1 MKNKHT
7 SYIIPVFLLVAFYNT
22 AFSQV
27 AKVLPKKKLI
37 DFGWNSPFTFE
48 LRKNLKKYEKAPF
61 DGVGIKLPTGVGGGN
76 IFMVK
81 DLQALNADSMSIE
94 KKLME
99 DMQQSNV
106 LTNNFVVIYGASQMD
121 WFSDEDWQVAEKQL
135 RYAAQAAVA
144 MHCKGLLWDAEPYKP
159 GKNPWKYIE
168 QQSAVTISY
177 QQYYEQVKKR
187 GSQFIK
193 ILQQEFPGL
202 VLLSLREFSDFQ
214 QGSPFSEPMLPVID
228 INETE
233 TKLKIAWWGLHLPFT
248 LGILEAIEN
257 STTFIDAN
265 EEAYY
270 YTSAKEFYAVRN
282 TIKNEGRALVP
293 AALQQKFAANYS
305 IGHAI
310 SADYVCGNWANVITF
325 PFRLSGQ
332 AKMLTAKQQ
341 AMWFEHNAY
350 YSLKTADEYA
360 WLYTEPANWWTGKN
374 IPKGFE
380 DALISAKNKVAN
392 NQPLGFTVEDMLR
405 QAQIKAEKF
414 QPEKKAKVN

>member
-7 SYIIPVFLLVAFYNT
+7 PRISTTFLLIAFYSI

-27 AKVLPKKKLI
+27 ATVLPKKKLI
-37 DFGWNSPFTFE
+37 DFGWNSPFTYE
-48 LRKNLKKYEKAPF
+48 LRQHLKKYEKAPF
-61 DGVGIKLPTGVGGGN
+61 DGVCIKLPKGAGAGN

-81 DLQALNADSMSIE
+81 DLLALNEDSLRIE

-99 DMQQSNV
+99 SMQQSKV
-106 LTNNFVVIYGASQMD
+106 LTHNFVVIYGGSQMD
-121 WFSDEDWQVAEKQL
+121 WFSDADWQVTEKQL
-135 RYAAQAAVA
+135 RFAAQAAVA

-168 QQSAVTISY
+168 QQSAATLSY

-187 GSQFIK
+187 GRQFIQ

-214 QGSPFSEPMLPVID
+214 QGSPFSEPMLPVKD

-233 TKLKIAWWGLHLPFT
+233 AKLKIAWWGLHLPFT

-257 STTFIDAN
+257 NTTFIDAN

-270 YTSAKEFYAVRN
+270 YTSAKEFYAVRDV
-282 TIKNEGRALVP
+282 IKNQGRALVP

-305 IGHAI
+305 LGHAI
-310 SADYVCGNWANVITF
+310 SSDYVCGNWANVISF

-332 AKMLTAKQQ
+332 AKMLTPKQQ
-341 AMWFEHNAY
+341 ALWFEHNAY
-350 YSLKTADEYA
+350 YALKTADEYA
-360 WLYTEPANWWTGKN
+360 WLYTEPSNWWTGEN

-380 DALISAKNKVAN
+380 EALLRAKKKVIN
-392 NQPLGFTVEDMLR
+392 GEPLGFSVEEMLKAAR
-405 QAQIKAEKF
+405 IKAEKF
-414 QPEKKAKVN
+414 QPEKKAK

>member
-1 MKNKHT
+1 MKKIISTCIKVFFLYLLT
-7 SYIIPVFLLVAFYNT
+7 SSPCLAQIVHLLP
-22 AFSQV
+22 Q
-27 AKVLPKKKLI
+27 KKLI
-37 DFGWNSPFTFE
+37 DFGWNSPFTYQ
-48 LRKNLKKYEKAPF
+48 LRKDLKKYEKAPF
-61 DGVGIKLPTGVGGGN
+61 DGVGIKLPKGVGGGN

-81 DLQALNADSMSIE
+81 DLLALNEDSLNIE

-99 DMQQSNV
+99 GMQPSNV
-106 LTNNFVVIYGASQMD
+106 LTHNFVVIYGGSQMD
-121 WFSDEDWQVAEKQL
+121 WFSDEDWQIAEKQL

-144 MHCKGLLWDAEPYKP
+144 LHCKGLLWDAEPYKP

-168 QQSAVTISY
+168 QQSAATISY

-193 ILQQEFPGL
+193 ILQEEFPGL

-214 QGSPFSEPMLPVID
+214 QGSPFSEPMLPVKD

-233 TKLKIAWWGLHLPFT
+233 TKLKTAWWGLHLPFT

-332 AKMLTAKQQ
+332 AKMLTPKQQ

-350 YSLKTADEYA
+350 YALKTADEYA
-360 WLYTEPANWWTGKN
+360 WLYTEPANWWTGEN

-380 DALISAKNKVAN
+380 AALIRAKNKVAN

-405 QAQIKAEKF
+405 KAQVKAEKF
-414 QPEKKAKVN
+414 QPEKK

>member
-1 MKNKHT
+1 MKKKNIICLTVLGLIFLCSLQSHSQIINK
-7 SYIIPVFLLVAFYNT
+7 
-22 AFSQV
+22 
-27 AKVLPKKKLI
+27 LPQKKLI

-48 LRKNLKKYEKAPF
+48 LRKSLKKYEKAPF

-81 DLQALNADSMSIE
+81 DLRALQEDSLNIE

-99 DMQQSNV
+99 GMQPSAI
-106 LTNNFVVIYGASQMD
+106 LTHNFVVIYGGSQMN
-121 WFSDEDWQVAEKQL
+121 WFSDEDWQVAEKEL
-135 RYAAQAAVA
+135 RYAAQAAIA

-168 QQSAVTISY
+168 QQSTDKLSY
-177 QQYYEQVKKR
+177 QDYYNQVRKR
-187 GSQFIK
+187 GGQFIK
-193 ILQQEFPGL
+193 ILQEEFPGL

-214 QGSPFSEPMLPVID
+214 QGSPFSEPMLPVMD
-228 INETE
+228 INATE
-233 TKLKIAWWGLHLPFT
+233 TKLKTAWWGLHLPFT

-257 STTFIDAN
+257 NTTFIDAN

-305 IGHAI
+305 LGHAI

-332 AKMLTAKQQ
+332 AKMLTPKQQ

-380 DALISAKNKVAN
+380 EALIRAKNKVAN
-392 NQPLGFTVEDMLR
+392 NQPLGFTVEDMLQ
-405 QAQIKAEKF
+405 QAQAKAEKF
-414 QPEKKAKVN
+414 QPEKKVK